1 MTLNG
6 IYLMEYYKN
15 FIQTLSTHFIDGL
28 NTIKT
33 EYNFDYGDEFELTLC
48 HLLNRILPHE
58 FGTVRGHIVSMK
70 NETAGDDLV
79 IFKKSRFP
87 TLALRPKGDI
97 SRKEFIPAEAAYCY
111 IETKHTINILGN
123 DEQSLAKACQQVSN
137 AKKLIQ
143 TREVRDGTHISKYI
157 NINPGQGMSL
167 KMPEDFPN
175 FVNPAYGIIIARN
188 VRIERN
194 GSVISDPY
202 ELLSNL
208 TKLNITISSEL
219 SPDLIV
225 LGDSVII
232 LPALNKNGEKV
243 LRSPFY
249 IEGRSGLHVQCVPN
263 KSYGI
268 AIAMLMQAL
277 DWIELGVMPWH
288 KIVVN
293 GLNIPE

>member
-1 MTLNG
+1 
-6 IYLMEYYKN
+6 
-15 FIQTLSTHFIDGL
+15 
-28 NTIKT
+28 
-33 EYNFDYGDEFELTLC
+33 
-48 HLLNRILPHE
+48 
-58 FGTVRGHIVSMK
+58 MK